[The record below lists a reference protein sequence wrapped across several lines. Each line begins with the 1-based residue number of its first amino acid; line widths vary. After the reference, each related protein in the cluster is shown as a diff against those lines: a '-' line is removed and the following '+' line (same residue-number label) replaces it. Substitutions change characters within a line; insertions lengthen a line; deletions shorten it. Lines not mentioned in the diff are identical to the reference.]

1 MPDESDFKNYKN
13 MEDYAKTLEGTKYLH
28 ALYLK
33 AVNHPIRR
41 EILNIVNK
49 GKISKGELLDQLK
62 ENEILD
68 DENVLNYNMDYLVK
82 AFCVEVLEEND
93 EIFYKI
99 TKSGEV
105 IDYFK

>member
-13 MEDYAKTLEGTKYLH
+13 MEDYAKTVEGMKYLH
-28 ALYLK
+28 DLYLK

-49 GKISKGELLDQLK
+49 GQISKKDLLNQLK
-62 ENEILD
+62 ENEVLD
-68 DENVLNYNMDYLVK
+68 DENVLNYNVDYLIK
-82 AFCVEVLEEND
+82 AFCVEIVEENN
-93 EIFYKI
+93 EISYKI

-105 IDYFK
+105 VNYFK